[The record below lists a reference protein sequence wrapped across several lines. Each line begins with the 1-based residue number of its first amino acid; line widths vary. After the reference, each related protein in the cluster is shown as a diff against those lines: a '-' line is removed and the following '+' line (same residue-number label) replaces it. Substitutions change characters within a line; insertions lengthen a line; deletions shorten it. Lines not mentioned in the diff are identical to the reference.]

1 MKKQFA
7 YSQKS
12 TDEVRSILASTILAV
27 GVALCFTL
35 AGCVAPKVG
44 LMSTSALQHR
54 NAEIQ
59 KQVDDD
65 RLGYFFGPTRWVSH
79 AIQERNLKHDQAK
92 IQQELVERR
101 IDPTPAELAED

>member
-1 MKKQFA
+1 LNTK
-7 YSQKS
+7 
-12 TDEVRSILASTILAV
+12 RLGI
-27 GVALCFTL
+27 ALCLTL

-44 LMSTSALQHR
+44 LMSTSALEHR

-65 RLGYFFGPTRWVSH
+65 RLGYFWGPTRWVSH

-92 IQQELVERR
+92 IKHELVQRG
-101 IDPTPAELAED
+101 IDPTPAKLAED

>member
-1 MKKQFA
+1 MC
-7 YSQKS
+7 
-12 TDEVRSILASTILAV
+12 L
-27 GVALCFTL
+27 TL

-44 LMSTSALQHR
+44 LMPTPALQHR

-65 RLGYFFGPTRWVSH
+65 RLGYFWGPTRWISH

-92 IQQELVERR
+92 IKQELVRR
-101 IDPTPAELAED
+101 GSDPTPAKLTDDDS